1 MANKEKIIGID
12 LGTTNSVV
20 AIMEGDKPIV
30 IVNEEGERTTP
41 SVVAFKNGDRMV
53 GVAAKRQAITNP
65 EQTIFS
71 IKRFMGR
78 RFDECGQDI
87 QNVPYTV
94 IPSKDGLP
102 AVKIDS
108 DAHTP
113 PAISAMILQKL
124 KRAAEKYL
132 GSEVTKAVITV
143 PAYFNDSE
151 RQATKDAGR
160 IAGLEVMRIINE
172 PTAAALAYGM
182 ERKEEQ
188 VVAVYDFGGGTF
200 DVSILEVA
208 EGVVEVKSTSGDTHL
223 GGDDVDQILIDWM
236 MAEFK
241 KEHGIDISKDK
252 MVAQRLKE
260 QAEKSKK
267 ELSSAMS
274 TEINLPF
281 LTADATGPKHFMQS
295 LSRSKFEQMISGI
308 IERTLKPCRDALNDA
323 GLSPSEIDEVILVGG
338 STRIPLVQE
347 KVKALFGKEP
357 NRSVN
362 PDEVVAMGAA
372 IQGGIL
378 AGDVTDVLLL
388 DVTPLS
394 LGIETMGGICH
405 KLIHRNTTIPYKADE
420 TFSTAQDNQ
429 QAVDI
434 QVYQGERHMARDN
447 KLLGQFRLEGIDPA
461 PRGVPQVEVK
471 FDIDANG
478 ILTVTAK
485 DKKTGQEK
493 NITIQG
499 SSGLSK
505 EEIEK
510 AVQEAQANEEADEAK
525 RKEVE
530 AVNKLDGEIY
540 QVESLLNENRDKL
553 PEQMATE
560 FDNMLVEAKEA
571 KNSGDLAKI
580 EEASGKLNALLQ
592 QIAQASQ
599 GAAGPEGA
607 QQGGATQQDTHS
619 PADDDVIDVDVV
631 ED

>member
-143 PAYFNDSE
+143 FAYFNDSE

>member
-1 MANKEKIIGID
+1 MAKEKIIGID

-41 SVVAFKNGDRMV
+41 SVVAFKNDDRMV

-78 RFDECGQDI
+78 RFDECASDI
-87 QNVPYTV
+87 KNVPYNIV
-94 IPSKDGLP
+94 PNKDGLP
-102 AVKIDS
+102 AVKIGGES
-108 DAHTP
+108 HTP

-132 GSEVTKAVITV
+132 GQEVNKAVITV

-151 RQATKDAGR
+151 RQSTKDAGL

-182 ERKEEQ
+182 DKEEEQ
-188 VVAVYDFGGGTF
+188 LVAVYDFGGGTF

-208 EGVVEVKSTSGDTHL
+208 DKIVEVKSTAGDTHL
-223 GGDDVDQILIDWM
+223 GGDDVDQVLINWM
-236 MAEFK
+236 TSEFK
-241 KEHGIDISKDK
+241 KEHGIDISGDK

-267 ELSSAMS
+267 ELSTAMN

-281 LTADATGPKHFMQS
+281 LTADATGPKHLMLS
-295 LSRSKFEQMISGI
+295 LSRSKFDQMIDGI
-308 IERTLKPCRDALNDA
+308 IERTLEPCRRALKDA
-323 GLSPSEIDEVILVGG
+323 GVSASEIDEVILVGG
-338 STRIPLVQE
+338 STRIPLVQK
-347 KVKALFGKEP
+347 KVKELFGREP

-378 AGDVTDVLLL
+378 SGDVKDVLLL

-394 LGIETMGGICH
+394 LGIETMGGIVH
-405 KLIHRNTTIPYKADE
+405 KLIPRNTTIPAKKSE
-420 TFSTAQDNQ
+420 VFSTAQDNQ

-434 QVYQGERHMARDN
+434 QVFQGERQMARDN
-447 KLLGQFRLEGIDPA
+447 KRLGEFRLEGIDPA
-461 PRGVPQVEVK
+461 PRGQPQIEVT

-478 ILTVTAK
+478 ILKVSAK
-485 DKKTGQEK
+485 DKKNGKEK

-505 EEIEK
+505 EEIDRAVKEASENEAADQEK
-510 AVQEAQANEEADEAK
+510 REL
-525 RKEVE
+525 VE
-530 AVNKLDGEIY
+530 ATNKLDSEIY
-540 QVESLLNENRDKL
+540 QIENMLNENRDKL
-553 PEQMATE
+553 PEQMIAE
-560 FDNMLVEAKEA
+560 FDNMLIDAKAARDSNE
-571 KNSGDLAKI
+571 KAKI
-580 EEASGKLNALLQ
+580 DEASGKLSSLMQ
-592 QIAQASQ
+592 QLAQAAQ
-599 GAAGPEGA
+599 GQAAQDPGAGAAADAGSSA
-607 QQGGATQQDTHS
+607 Q
-619 PADDDVIDVDVV
+619 DDDVIDVEF

>member
-1 MANKEKIIGID
+1 MAKKEKIIGID

-20 AIMEGDKPIV
+20 AIMEGDNPIV
-30 IVNEEGERTTP
+30 IVNEEGDRTTP
-41 SVVAFKNGDRMV
+41 SVVAFKNEDRMV

-78 RFDECGQDI
+78 RFDECGDDI
-87 QNVPYTV
+87 QNVPYNV
-94 IPSKDGLP
+94 VPNKDGLP
-102 AVKIDS
+102 AVKIGS
-108 DAHTP
+108 EAHTP

-132 GSEVTKAVITV
+132 GQEVKKAVITV

-151 RQATKDAGR
+151 RQSTKDAGL

-182 ERKEEQ
+182 DKEEEQ
-188 VVAVYDFGGGTF
+188 LVVVYDFGGGTF

-208 EGVVEVKSTSGDTHL
+208 DKIVEVKSTAGDTHL
-223 GGDDVDQILIDWM
+223 GGDDVDQVLINWM
-236 MAEFK
+236 MSEFK
-241 KEHGIDISKDK
+241 KEHGIDIKSDK

-267 ELSSAMS
+267 ELSSAMN

-281 LTADATGPKHFMQS
+281 LTADATGPKHLMLS
-295 LSRSKFEQMISGI
+295 LSRSKFEQMIDGI
-308 IERTLKPCRDALNDA
+308 IERTLEPCRRALKDA
-323 GLSPSEIDEVILVGG
+323 GVSPSEIDEVILVGG
-338 STRIPLVQE
+338 STRIPLVQK
-347 KVKALFGKEP
+347 KVKELFGREP

-378 AGDVTDVLLL
+378 SGDVTDVLLL

-405 KLIHRNTTIPYKADE
+405 KLIPRNTTIPRTASE

-434 QVYQGERHMARDN
+434 QVYQGERHMAKDN

-461 PRGVPQVEVK
+461 PRGQPQVEVT

-478 ILTVTAK
+478 ILKVTAK
-485 DKKTGQEK
+485 DKKNGKEK

-505 EEIEK
+505 EDIDK
-510 AVQEAQANEEADEAK
+510 AIKEAEANQAADEEK
-525 RKEVE
+525 KLTIE
-530 AVNKLDGEIY
+530 ATNKLDNEIY
-540 QVESLLNENRDKL
+540 QVETMLNENRDKL
-553 PEQMATE
+553 PEQMIAE
-560 FDNMLVEAKEA
+560 FDNMLIDARSAKD
-571 KNSGDLAKI
+571 SGERSKI
-580 EEASGKLNALLQ
+580 EEASGKLSSLMQ
-592 QIAQASQ
+592 QLSQAAQGQASAQ
-599 GAAGPEGA
+599 QQETASPDAGP
-607 QQGGATQQDTHS
+607 S
-619 PADDDVIDVDVV
+619 SDDDVIDVEF